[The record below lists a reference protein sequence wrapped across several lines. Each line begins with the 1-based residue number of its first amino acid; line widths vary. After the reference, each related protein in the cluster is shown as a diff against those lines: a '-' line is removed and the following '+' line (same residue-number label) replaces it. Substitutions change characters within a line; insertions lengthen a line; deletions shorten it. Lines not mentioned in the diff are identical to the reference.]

1 MKADYNKLMYLNIEV
16 EYLYGYFKD
25 THQNLLN
32 IVDIAECLDD
42 EKSDEYHSYVK
53 EYEASLELLK
63 SNFLLL
69 KSHNK
74 KIESCISQTKL
85 LKKKRLKKLESN
97 ISKNHYNNYDNDN
110 DNDDDGLPF

>member
-1 MKADYNKLMYLNIEV
+1 MYLNREV
-16 EYLYGYFKD
+16 EDLYIYFKD

-32 IVDIAECLDD
+32 IVDIGECLDD
-42 EKSDEYHSYVK
+42 EKNDEYHSYVK

-74 KIESCISQTKL
+74 KIESCISQTRL

-97 ISKNHYNNYDNDN
+97 ISKNHYHKDE
-110 DNDDDGLPF
+110 DDDGLPF